1 MSKDQ
6 LKNLILSFAQDVIF
20 SYNDKEYCINP
31 FSLKKFELGTQDH
44 IFNFNSIDELMS
56 ANIFDGKC
64 LNEISEIIIVY

>member
-56 ANIFDGKC
+56 ANIFEGKC